1 MWRKNLLAASKA
13 AFPAA
18 KEECAAQLDLARK
31 NHAAK
36 CANIVRTLPIW
47 SPGSPSNFCVSQRK
61 ELATPVTNQF
71 IVEYRVMRQE
81 NDGLLEQLKDIT
93 AEVVDA
99 RALLQDSQRRVE
111 DLQHKNK
118 VTMSE
123 LYCDRQSWRICICMS
138 LYQQCLLI
146 LLRQLLHI
154 LNCAHL
160 HVTISTMSAYL
171 VATMS
176 AACMWRVRACVCAC
190 ACGLVICG
198 GAVSIMLAYVMPLYG
213 REHHDP

>member
-47 SPGSPSNFCVSQRK
+47 SPGSPSKFCVSQRK

-81 NDGLLEQLKDIT
+81 HGGCSAT
-93 AEVVDA
+93 AGAMASRTRRRGRPGVSWLGVSGVLWVA
-99 RALLQDSQRRVE
+99 R
-111 DLQHKNK
+111 
-118 VTMSE
+118 M
-123 LYCDRQSWRICICMS
+123 
-138 LYQQCLLI
+138 
-146 LLRQLLHI
+146 
-154 LNCAHL
+154 
-160 HVTISTMSAYL
+160 
-171 VATMS
+171 
-176 AACMWRVRACVCAC
+176 
-190 ACGLVICG
+190 
-198 GAVSIMLAYVMPLYG
+198 
-213 REHHDP
+213 